1 MTDRTPLVGRGAE
14 LDRLDEVIGEVT
26 DGRGGSPRVVDLTG
40 PAGIGKS
47 RLLTEVCGRA
57 RARGLTVLRGRATE
71 YERHI
76 PFRLFTDAFADLD
89 PELLRGREPDPSV
102 APVVH
107 GGTLPTGLQPGSPS
121 DGGEDPGTD
130 AGSYL
135 GAASYT
141 GAGSHPDPAPHPGAA
156 SHPGAGSHPGAAP
169 APFGNAPSA
178 PADRFAVH
186 RAIARLLAALAGP
199 GGASAEG
206 AHGTDGAGETTGRST
221 GGGLLIALDDLHWA
235 DPASLELLDHLV
247 RHPPRAPVIIVV
259 ARRDRQT
266 SPSLAAALTRGVDTG
281 AVLRLDLGPLGER
294 ACVEQLAPGMAPTRA
309 ARLYAASE
317 GNPLYFL
324 TLLQGQG
331 QGQREGRGRARSHG
345 PHEAGPAAATGDLS
359 ALLLDELTPLT
370 DTQRRTAEAVAV
382 LGDHATAPLLART
395 LAPSLPASDP
405 GRLDAD
411 LGVLADRDL
420 LRRGPGGS
428 WSLRH
433 PVLRTV
439 VHENTEHRRRT
450 DMHRR
455 AAAAL
460 AGAGASAAVRAHHV
474 ERSLTGWD
482 PDAAAV
488 LLEAAGQSET
498 TAPASCAHW
507 LGTVLRVLPDT
518 AEHRSRRREL
528 VLRRARALGVCGELR
543 ASRDL
548 LHELIARPGKAGS
561 PLGGSPLDGRD
572 TDGGT
577 VADGTVGD
585 EEDGGL
591 RASAVTLCASMERH
605 LGQYGPAVALLRRE
619 LARRPAPRP
628 GDALALGLELGSSAP
643 HALPYPE
650 VREDILRTLELAR
663 RLGDEPAEAGAL
675 TITALGETYGG
686 DLVTARELTDRAG
699 AKVDALADREL
710 AGLCEPLARLSW
722 AEFYLERY
730 ADAERHAERGLALAR
745 RTVPLHLLP
754 HLLLC
759 KAIVL
764 MNTCRP
770 APALELVDE
779 AESIAR
785 GIGSDELLALVLANK
800 AQVLLVSLPPGDGG
814 SLAVAEEAVAL
825 TGGRGSW
832 WASLAWCVL
841 SYTALHGGDP
851 RRARSAMLRAGG
863 GPELARLQPS
873 MRPLFL
879 EALVTAAV
887 TTGDLAEAE
896 AWSAL
901 ASADAER
908 LGLPAQRAS
917 ALRSAGQVLAG
928 RGEPGPAA
936 DRYARAAEE
945 AARSGATLWESQ
957 ALLIASSFT
966 ALSGDPATAAAQWH
980 RGRRL
985 ADAGGAR
992 LLTGLADLFP
1002 PPSPAPLRPPSA
1014 PALPRLTPREEEIAA
1029 LVTEGLTT
1037 RAIAARLFV
1046 SPRTVDTHL
1055 NHIFSKLGVTTRSA
1069 LAALTARRLP

>member
-14 LDRLDEVIGEVT
+14 LDRLDEVIGEVIGEAT
-26 DGRGGSPRVVDLTG
+26 DGAAGSPRVVDLTG
-40 PAGIGKS
+40 PAGMGKS

-57 RARGLTVLRGRATE
+57 RERGLTVLRGRATE

-76 PFRLFTDAFADLD
+76 PFHLFTDAFADLD

-102 APVVH
+102 APVVY
-107 GGTLPTGLQPGSPS
+107 GGTLP
-121 DGGEDPGTD
+121 D
-130 AGSYL
+130 
-135 GAASYT
+135 
-141 GAGSHPDPAPHPGAA
+141 PGAA
-156 SHPGAGSHPGAAP
+156 SHAGAAP
-169 APFGNAPSA
+169 SPFGRAPSA
-178 PADRFAVH
+178 PVDRFAVH
-186 RAIARLLAALAGP
+186 RATARMFAALAGP

-206 AHGTDGAGETTGRST
+206 ARATDGASGRTGRSA

-294 ACVEQLAPGMAPTRA
+294 ACVEQLAGGMSPIRA

-331 QGQREGRGRARSHG
+331 QGPGREEERERGDREGRGRDRRHG
-345 PHEAGPAAATGDLS
+345 PHGAGPGATAGDLS
-359 ALLLDELTPLT
+359 ALLLDELTPLS

-382 LGDHATAPLLART
+382 LGDHATAPLIART
-395 LAPSLPASDP
+395 LAASLPASDP

-411 LGVLADRDL
+411 LGVLAGRDL

-450 DMHRR
+450 DMHRQ

-482 PDAAAV
+482 PEAAAV

-518 AEHRSRRREL
+518 AEHRARRREL
-528 VLRRARALGVCGELR
+528 VLRRARALSVCGELR

-548 LHELIARPGKAGS
+548 LHELIAGPGRAGS
-561 PLGGSPLDGRD
+561 PLGAVPLGAVRLDGR
-572 TDGGT
+572 
-577 VADGTVGD
+577 AEERE

-619 LARRPAPRP
+619 LGRRPAPRP
-628 GDALALGLELGSSAP
+628 VDALALGLELGSSAP

-650 VREDILRTLELAR
+650 VREDVLRTLELAR

-675 TITALGETYGG
+675 TTIALGETYGG
-686 DLVTARELTDRAG
+686 DLATARELTDRA
-699 AKVDALADREL
+699 AARVDALADREL

-730 ADAERHAERGLALAR
+730 PDAERHAERGLALAR
-745 RTVPLHLLP
+745 RVVPLHLLP

-785 GIGSDELLALVLANK
+785 GIGSDELLALVLSNK

-825 TGGRGSW
+825 TGGRSSW

-863 GPELARLQPS
+863 GPELARLQPT

-887 TTGDLAEAE
+887 TTGDLADAE
-896 AWSAL
+896 AWSAM
-901 ASADAER
+901 AAADAER

-917 ALRSAGQVLAG
+917 ALRSAGQVLVG

-957 ALLIASSFT
+957 ALLIASSLT
-966 ALSGDPATAAAQWH
+966 ARSGDPATAASQWH

-985 ADAGGAR
+985 ADAGGAH

-1002 PPSPAPLRPPSA
+1002 PPSPAPPRPPSA

-1037 RAIAARLFV
+1037 RAIAARLYV

-1069 LAALTARRLP
+1069 LAALTARRLS

>member
-14 LDRLDEVIGEVT
+14 IDRLDEVIGEVT
-26 DGRGGSPRVVDLTG
+26 GGRAGSARVVDLTG
-40 PAGIGKS
+40 PAGMGKS

-57 RARGLTVLRGRATE
+57 RERGLTVLRGRAAE

-76 PFRLFTDAFADLD
+76 PFHLFTDAFADLD
-89 PELLRGREPDPSV
+89 PEQLRGRGPDPSV

-107 GGTLPTGLQPGSPS
+107 GGTPPTSARPRSRSGSGSGPRS
-121 DGGEDPGTD
+121 GGGADP
-130 AGSYL
+130 AAA
-135 GAASYT
+135 AASY
-141 GAGSHPDPAPHPGAA
+141 PDTA
-156 SHPGAGSHPGAAP
+156 SYPGAGSYQGGAPSPFGGGPGAP
-169 APFGNAPSA
+169 V
-178 PADRFAVH
+178 DRFAVH
-186 RAIARLLAALAGP
+186 RATARMLAALAGP
-199 GGASAEG
+199 GGPSAEG
-206 AHGTDGAGETTGRST
+206 VRGTDGASGTTGRST
-221 GGGLLIALDDLHWA
+221 GGGLLVALDDLHWA

-247 RHPPRAPVIIVV
+247 RHPPRAPVIVVV

-281 AVLRLDLGPLGER
+281 AVLRMDLGPLGER
-294 ACVEQLAPGMAPTRA
+294 ACVEQLAAGTAPARA

-331 QGQREGRGRARSHG
+331 QGPGQVEGSGRDRRHG
-345 PHEAGPAAATGDLS
+345 PHGAGPAAPAGDLS

-382 LGDHATAPLLART
+382 LGDHATAPLLALT
-395 LAPSLPASDP
+395 LASSLAVSDP
-405 GRLDAD
+405 RRLDAD

-420 LRRGPGGS
+420 VRRGPGGS

-439 VHENTEHRRRT
+439 VHENTEHGRRT

-482 PDAAAV
+482 PEAAAV

-518 AEHRSRRREL
+518 PEHRARRREL
-528 VLRRARALGVCGELR
+528 VLRRARALSVCGELR

-548 LHELIARPGKAGS
+548 LHELIARPGKPGS
-561 PLGGSPLDGRD
+561 PVGGVPLDGHAA
-572 TDGGT
+572 DGG
-577 VADGTVGD
+577 ALDGPDGLD

-650 VREDILRTLELAR
+650 VREDVLRTLELAR

-686 DLVTARELTDRAG
+686 DLVTARELTDSAG

-745 RTVPLHLLP
+745 RVVPLHLLP

-785 GIGSDELLALVLANK
+785 GIGSDELLALVLSNK

-825 TGGRGSW
+825 TGGRSSW

-863 GPELARLQPS
+863 GPELARLQPT

-887 TTGDLAEAE
+887 TTGDLADAE

-901 ASADAER
+901 AAADAER

-966 ALSGDPATAAAQWH
+966 ARSGDPATAASQWH
-980 RGRRL
+980 RGRSL
-985 ADAGGAR
+985 AAAGGAH

-1014 PALPRLTPREEEIAA
+1014 PAPPRLTPREEEIAV

-1037 RAIAARLFV
+1037 RAIAARLYV